1 MSGDLNLNTG
11 HTPVTNIFVGYRQMR
26 AQKLKIERKCRH
38 TGKLPDAR
46 IVGDLQTKIDAMR
59 MLIAVKYDHLLQ
71 SDAKAILK
79 KLRVGLELSELVNE
93 GFFGL
98 IYAIDRFQPARG
110 YKFETF
116 ATRRVKG
123 SISDYLRKLDPA
135 SRTSRKQINQLNK
148 AEETFKQDHGRPA
161 GDDELIKLLETTAVK
176 LQLMRKLRSAH
187 QTTSLDQQSNDAQ
200 DSGNNHE
207 TLADKKAADPFREIK
222 HKLMKQYMMANLKKR
237 EQLVMVLYYFEEMS
251 MAEVGRV
258 LGCCESRISQMLDD
272 IRQRMRDKFR
282 ENGLDNPGMNAA

>member
-1 MSGDLNLNTG
+1 MGDFDLNTG
-11 HTPVTNIFVGYRQMR
+11 STPVINIFVGYRQMR
-26 AQKLKIERKCRH
+26 ADKLKIERDCRH
-38 TGKLPDAR
+38 HGKIPDAR
-46 IVGDLQTKIDAMR
+46 VMADLQQKIDRMR
-59 MLIAVKYDHLLQ
+59 MLIANKYDHLLQ

-98 IYAIDRFQPARG
+98 VYAIDRFRPARG
-110 YKFETF
+110 FKFETF

-148 AEETFKQDHGRPA
+148 AEETFKQAHSRPA
-161 GDDELIKLLETTAVK
+161 SDDELIKLLEITATK
-176 LQLMRKLRSAH
+176 LQMMRKVRQSH
-187 QTTSLDQQSNDAQ
+187 QTSSLDHTTNDTNDA
-200 DSGNNHE
+200 GNNLE
-207 TLADKKAADPFREIK
+207 KLADKKAADPFREIK

-251 MAEVGRV
+251 MAEVGKV

-272 IRQRMRDKFR
+272 IRRRMRDKFR
-282 ENGLDNPGMNAA
+282 ENGLDHLGMNAA